1 MQANIWMQFKRGD
14 SKQTDKAVKA
24 VDNYIRTHKPPV
36 ELTYRWAGLH
46 YVNLVFQD
54 IMFRQMLES
63 FAGTVIIVF
72 IMMAVL
78 FRSLLWGV
86 AALIPLTLTIA
97 TIYGVTGIV
106 GKDYDMPV
114 AVMSAITFGIAI
126 DFAVH
131 FLERS
136 RQIYHKTGSWEQT
149 VAKMFGEPALA
160 ISRNVLVVALGFLP
174 LMVAQLVPYK
184 TTAVLLFGIL
194 FFSGIMTLLLPA
206 LLKVAEKPF
215 FRKQIGKRQPAEPSE
230 VKV

>member
-1 MQANIWMQFKRGD
+1 
-14 SKQTDKAVKA
+14 
-24 VDNYIRTHKPPV
+24 
-36 ELTYRWAGLH
+36 
-46 YVNLVFQD
+46 
-54 IMFRQMLES
+54 MLES
-63 FAGTVIIVF
+63 FAGTLVIVF

-78 FRSLLWGV
+78 FRSLLWAV
-86 AALIPLTLTIA
+86 ASIIPLTLTIA

-114 AVMSAITFGIAI
+114 AVMSAITLGIAI

-136 RQIYHKTGSWEQT
+136 RQIYNETGSWEQT
-149 VAKMFGEPALA
+149 ILKMFGEPALA

-194 FFSGIMTLLLPA
+194 FFSGIMTLLLLPA
-206 LLKVAEKPF
+206 LLTIGEKRF
-215 FRKQIGKRQPAEPSE
+215 FRKQTGNRQTAEATEGKAL
-230 VKV
+230 